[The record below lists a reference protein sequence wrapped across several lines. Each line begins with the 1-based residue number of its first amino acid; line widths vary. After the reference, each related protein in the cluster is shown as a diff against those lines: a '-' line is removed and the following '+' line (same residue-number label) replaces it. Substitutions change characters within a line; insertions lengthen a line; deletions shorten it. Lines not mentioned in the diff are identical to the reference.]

1 MLRDKFSQI
10 RNIRAKTH
18 LTKFDYVR
26 FRLKFKL

>member
-10 RNIRAKTH
+10 RYIRAKTY